1 MGRPTGV
8 VVLGANKS
16 RLEPEPRGCSLSAWF
31 SRQRLAP
38 ELGYLPG
45 SDTWAMRLITK
56 WDGVRDLINELLKC

>member
-1 MGRPTGV
+1 
-8 VVLGANKS
+8 
-16 RLEPEPRGCSLSAWF
+16 LSAWF